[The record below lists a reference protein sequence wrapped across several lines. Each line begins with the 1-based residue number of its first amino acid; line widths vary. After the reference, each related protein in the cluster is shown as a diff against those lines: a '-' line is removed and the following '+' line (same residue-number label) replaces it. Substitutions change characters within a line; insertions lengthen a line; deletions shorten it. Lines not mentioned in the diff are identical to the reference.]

1 MKIFID
7 AGHNYNGADTGAQ
20 GNGLKEQEI
29 TFLIAKRLKVLL
41 EADGHSV
48 KMSRNN
54 LTDNVGST
62 VSESINSRAKMSN
75 DWGADL
81 FVSIH
86 CNAYDGRAKGTE
98 TLVYSMASKAVATAK
113 RVQKALIDKLEMGDR
128 GVKERPNLGV
138 LRLTNAPALLVETAF
153 IDNPSDSQKLSY
165 RSEEFAEAI
174 FEGITEKCVAQ
185 KELTEI
191 NDIVCELSAKGIITE
206 KELWFKKLEND
217 QNAYWLARKCVNY
230 IRGIDV

>member
-7 AGHNYNGADTGAQ
+7 PGHNYNGADTGAQ

-48 KMSRNN
+48 KMSRNA

-86 CNAYDGRAKGTE
+86 CNAGGGKGTE
-98 TLVYSMASKAVATAK
+98 TLIYSKGGYAEAVAK
-113 RVQKALIDKLEMGDR
+113 RVQNLIVQKLDLDDR
-128 GVKERPNLGV
+128 GIKVRSDLGV
-138 LRLTNAPALLVETAF
+138 LRLTNAPAILIETAF
-153 IDNPSDSQKLSY
+153 IDNVSDSQKLSY
-165 RSEEFAEAI
+165 RSDDFAQAI
-174 FEGITEKCVAQ
+174 FEGITEKTSVQ

-191 NDIVCELSAKGIITE
+191 NDIVWELKNRGIITDTN
-206 KELWFKKLEND
+206 LWLSKLEND
-217 QNAYWLARKCVNY
+217 KNVYFLAQKAVKYMQEVN
-230 IRGIDV
+230 V